1 MTQAIMA
8 ASSLLTDAIESIMDD
23 LRNLKLRIQERRE
36 QARTMRELSRL
47 SNHDLHD
54 IGICRGDITSI
65 ANGTFYSD
73 RINDAEIKTH
83 VRGYN

>member
-1 MTQAIMA
+1 MA
-8 ASSLLTDAIESIMDD
+8 ASSLLTDALESIMDD
-23 LRNLKLRIQERRE
+23 LRNLKLRIQERRQ
-36 QARTMRELSRL
+36 QATTKRELSRL

-73 RINDAEIKTH
+73 RVNDAEVKTH

>member
-1 MTQAIMA
+1 MA
-8 ASSLLTDAIESIMDD
+8 ASSLLTDAIETIMDG
-23 LRNLKLRIQERRE
+23 LRHLKLRIKDRRE
-36 QARTMRELSRL
+36 QAKTMRELSRL

-73 RINDAEIKTH
+73 RDDEIKTN

>member
-1 MTQAIMA
+1 MA
-8 ASSLLTDAIESIMDD
+8 ASGLVTDAIEGLMEI
-23 LRNLKLRIQERRE
+23 LRDFGLRVKDSRT
-36 QARTMRELSRL
+36 QARTRKELSRL
-47 SNHDLHD
+47 SDHDLHD

-73 RINDAEIKTH
+73 RINDAEIKTN

>member
-1 MTQAIMA
+1 LTQAIMA
-8 ASSLLTDAIESIMDD
+8 ASSLLTDAIETIMDG
-23 LRNLKLRIQERRE
+23 LRHLKLRIKDRRE
-36 QARTMRELSRL
+36 QAKTMRELSRL

-73 RINDAEIKTH
+73 RDDEIKTN